1 MALQLQS
8 FDLDMDRIE
17 TLVDEVISESI
28 YYFPIRHHSPIS
40 AFHAIKAIEKL
51 KPSIIFLELPYNLKD
66 LLPFAIDKATVPP
79 IAFYSAFKDTNNILG
94 ANGILSPAQDVPAK
108 FQAWYPIVDYSPEF
122 QVIKT
127 AKAKNIEVACFDLPF
142 IHQAKF
148 LLNDIAGK
156 TVAKSRNRDFLLLN
170 NEFFTEFT
178 YSSGY
183 RTFNET
189 WDSLFEIQGLYQDT
203 EEYRRNFLMLA
214 AASRSTIPQE
224 ILETD
229 GTILREGFMKFVIE
243 SKLKE
248 KKIKASKAMVVC
260 GAAHAVVLLHTPAKD
275 VPSLGSRK
283 MSTLNSLIPFSYF
296 GVSEFSGYGAG
307 NRAPLYYEKIW
318 KQLNK
323 GNSEPYRQLALSIIS
338 RAMSAVRQKG
348 EMLSTADIIAGFQS
362 AILLASLRKRRQ
374 PNIDD
379 IRDALLTVCVKGD
392 LDIEGKNILEGLDKY
407 LLGYK
412 VGRVTPK
419 MGNFPLSIEFYAM
432 IDLFKL
438 PRKQQSAQLEIS
450 LKDMKQVDKDIS
462 GFLHKSEFLEVTYA
476 QCRQGQDLTKT
487 TEVFTERWEIC
498 WDPKVDTKL
507 LELSLHGTT
516 VEAVVQAVLLEKID
530 AEKAHPNR
538 IVPLLF
544 DILKMR
550 TFAHLSSVLEAIR
563 ESIEDSSSFIE
574 LGEAFSHLV
583 MFAQYCKLRAI
594 SIQEID
600 ELVVDCFKRAC
611 FLLPTIAGE
620 DDSQIRPIVSLLYGL
635 LENALTYSGQL
646 DLDFDLL
653 TQMAQATIIQSSN
666 HAIRGALTG
675 ILSKVRAISRTEI
688 TRQIRDYA
696 GSQDNEQSL
705 VGDFL
710 FGLLSVSQNLATD
723 DLIFEAIGHV
733 VRVPDPPGFV
743 KLLPG
748 LKKCFADLSPHERNV
763 IIGKVKAL
771 TSKPKKSL
779 RIKKKFVV
787 DVAFLQSLEEQTFQ
801 IMEEWKI

>member
-1 MALQLQS
+1 MTLQLES

-17 TLVDEVISESI
+17 MLVDEVMEEEI

-40 AFHAIKAIEKL
+40 ALHVIEAIETF

-66 LLPFAIDKATVPP
+66 LIPYAIDKETVPP

-94 ANGILSPAQDVPAK
+94 ANGILSPAPDVPAK
-108 FQAWYPIVDYSPEF
+108 FQAWYPVVEYSPEF
-122 QVIKT
+122 QVIKKAA
-127 AKAKNIEVACFDLPF
+127 AKHIKVIFFDLPF
-142 IHQAKF
+142 IHQAEF
-148 LLNDIAGK
+148 LINDLAAK
-156 TVAKSRNRDFLLLN
+156 AVAKSRNRDFLLLN

-178 YSSGY
+178 LSSGY

-214 AASRSTIPQE
+214 AASRSTVPQE
-224 ILETD
+224 LLKAD
-229 GTILREGFMKFVIE
+229 GTLIREGFMKFVIE

-260 GAAHAVVLLHTPAKD
+260 GAAHAVVLPQTPAKD
-275 VPSLGSRK
+275 VPAKGSAK
-283 MSTLNSLIPFSYF
+283 MAALDSLIPFSYF

-323 GNSEPYRQLALSIIS
+323 GKTEPYRQLALSIIS

-407 LLGYK
+407 LLGTRVGK
-412 VGRVTPK
+412 VTRK
-419 MGNFPLSIEFYAM
+419 MGHFPLSIDFYAL
-432 IDLFKL
+432 IDFFQL
-438 PRKQQSAQLEIS
+438 PRKQQSSQLEIS
-450 LKDMKQVDKDIS
+450 LKDMKQVDKALS
-462 GFLHKSEFLEVTYA
+462 AFLHKTEFLEVPYA
-476 QCRQGQDLTKT
+476 LCRQSQDLTKT

-498 WDPKVDTKL
+498 WSPQVDAKL

-516 VEAVVQAVLLEKID
+516 VDAVVKVVLLENIET
-530 AEKAHPNR
+530 EKAHPNR

-544 DILKMR
+544 AILNMR
-550 TFAHLSSVLEAIR
+550 TYSHLISVLEAIR
-563 ESIEDSSSFIE
+563 ESIEESSSFID
-574 LGEAFSHLV
+574 LGEAFCQLV
-583 MFAQYCKLRAI
+583 MCLQYYKLRAI
-594 SIQEID
+594 SVQDID

-620 DDSQIRPIVSLLYGL
+620 DDTQIQTIVSLLYGL
-635 LENALTYSGQL
+635 LENALTYSGK
-646 DLDFDLL
+646 LDFDLL
-653 TQMAQATIIQSSN
+653 TQMAQATIIQSPN

-696 GSQDNEQSL
+696 GSQENEQSL

-723 DLIFEAIGHV
+723 DVIFEAISHV
-733 VRVPDPPGFV
+733 VKAPDPPSFV

-748 LKKCFADLSPHERNV
+748 LKKCFADISPLERNV

-787 DVAFLQSLEEQTFQ
+787 NVAFLQFLEEKTFQ